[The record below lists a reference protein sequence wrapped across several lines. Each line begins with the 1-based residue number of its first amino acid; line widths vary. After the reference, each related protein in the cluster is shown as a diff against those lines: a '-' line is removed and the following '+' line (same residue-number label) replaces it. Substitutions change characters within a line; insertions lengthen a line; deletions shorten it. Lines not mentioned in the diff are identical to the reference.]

1 MRWPKSFRGGCG
13 LVKCSVADHSAADAL
28 TREDWGLLGAVSL
41 IIFVANANY
50 VSGLYLLW
58 HDDVT
63 SYFHSINNHMMM
75 RGGATVTR
83 HLIVDNFLAQIMANV
98 SPFVARLV
106 LIATGGV
113 PLFLLCYLALRCGFM
128 LAPGAA
134 ALGAGLPLLLAGQ
147 WEIFVG
153 INLSYVVFD
162 AAFCFA
168 CILILSFARKADSWI
183 ATIIASLLIAIS
195 ISDGMFSSALLA
207 PAIFWAA
214 LFIRPR
220 SLPKSA
226 LILVS
231 VIATT
236 IKVVREQASLGRAQ
250 WASDPWHAVVSNI
263 AVPIDTVLPGGEFS
277 ALALLL
283 VVGIAGL
290 ASVYLSIRYKAY
302 WLVAVVGFA
311 AALYIVPIVI
321 YSVGRGGFPNRY
333 SFIPVV
339 GLACFAGVLFHFA
352 SAFVR
357 SAVASRG
364 ELKLASG
371 SLSLAAG
378 VVLVGML
385 LLGFQKATHVEQHI
399 DTVSRRTKLVS
410 DYLHYGASGPVRAGV
425 DIRPQDQL
433 ILVAE
438 NNFPYLYP
446 HRGPGLGYL
455 RFVTSNNNIV
465 GYAGRRRQ
473 CADPFSPW
481 ESFWA
486 HGPGGLTTERP
497 IRIVGF
503 FGPNGRGTEMDH
515 MLSTQGE
522 DLNAPWVLYEAGH
535 LGARPLGHGSGREA
549 LEALLSEHGLEPHQ
563 IAFSCGL

>member
-1 MRWPKSFRGGCG
+1 MQWSKSFRGCSG
-13 LVKCSVADHSAADAL
+13 LVACSAPDDGAAGAL
-28 TREDWGLLGAVSL
+28 TREDWGLLGIVSL

-63 SYFHSINNHMMM
+63 SYFYSINNHIIM

-106 LIATGGV
+106 LIAAGGV
-113 PLFLLCYLALRCGFM
+113 PFFLIGYLALRYGFM
-128 LAPGAA
+128 LTSGAA

-147 WEIFVG
+147 WEVFVG
-153 INLSYVVFD
+153 INLSYVIFD

-168 CILILSFARKADSWI
+168 CILILSFARRADSWI
-183 ATIIASLLIAIS
+183 ATIVASLLIAIS

-226 LILVS
+226 LILLSIV
-231 VIATT
+231 AAT

-263 AVPIDTVLPGGEFS
+263 TTPIDTVFPGGELS

-283 VVGIAGL
+283 VVAIVGL
-290 ASVYLSIRYKAY
+290 ASVYLSIRHKAY

-321 YSVGRGGFPNRY
+321 YSVGRSGFPNRY

-339 GLACFAGVLFHFA
+339 GLACFAGVLFHVA

-357 SAVASRG
+357 CVVGSRG
-364 ELKLASG
+364 EFKPASG

-486 HGPGGLTTERP
+486 HGPGGLTRERP

-503 FGPNGRGTEMDH
+503 FGPNGDGAELDH
-515 MLSTQGE
+515 LLSTQGE